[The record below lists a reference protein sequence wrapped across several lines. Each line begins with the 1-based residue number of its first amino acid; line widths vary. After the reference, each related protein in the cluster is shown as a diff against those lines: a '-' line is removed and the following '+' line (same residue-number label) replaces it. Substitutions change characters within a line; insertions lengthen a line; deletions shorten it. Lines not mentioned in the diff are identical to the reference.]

1 MRIIYLSLIFMMVMI
16 SNPVNAVPHD
26 VISENIRIENSYA
39 RETIP
44 GTNISSAYMKVI
56 NTSSKAIRLVGA
68 SSQISERIELHE
80 HTMTNGMMRMRQ
92 KQSVDIPANQEI
104 IFQPSGLHLMI
115 FDLKHP
121 LKSAENVVITLHFDD
136 KSSVN
141 VTYAIKSIKQKKH
154 THH

>member
-1 MRIIYLSLIFMMVMI
+1 MRVIYLSLCFMVAMG
-16 SNPVNAVPHD
+16 SNLVNAAPQE
-26 VISENIRIENSYA
+26 VIAENVRIEGSYA

-56 NTSSKAIRLVGA
+56 NTSTKPLRLVGA

-92 KQSVDIPANQEI
+92 KDSVDIPVNQEV

-115 FDLKHP
+115 FDLKQP
-121 LKSAENVVITLHFDD
+121 LKSTENVVITLHFDD

>member
-1 MRIIYLSLIFMMVMI
+1 MRVIYLSLCFMVAMG
-16 SNPVNAVPHD
+16 SNLVNAAPQE
-26 VISENIRIENSYA
+26 VIAENVRIEGSYA

-56 NTSSKAIRLVGA
+56 NTSTKPLRLVGA

-92 KQSVDIPANQEI
+92 KDSVDIPVNQEV

-115 FDLKHP
+115 FDLKQP
-121 LKSAENVVITLHFDD
+121 LKSTENVVITLHFYD